1 MSTYVMD
8 ALATAWLELL
18 VETPLFAS
26 LHFETP
32 ATDNPAASEV
42 NGATYARVP
51 LVWKRV
57 GNRTLVN
64 NQALQWLNLEQT
76 SIGAVGLFTDPF
88 AGAMVLYSSLAV
100 PVPVPER
107 GSYEIGAEELVITF

>member
-1 MSTYVMD
+1 MGTYVMD
-8 ALATAWLELL
+8 SLASAWLELL
-18 VETPLFAS
+18 VDTPMYAS

-32 ATDNPAASEV
+32 ATDNPSASEV

-57 GNRTLVN
+57 GSRTLVN
-64 NQALQWLNLEQT
+64 NQAMQWLNLEQT

-88 AGAMVLYSSLAV
+88 AGVMVLFSSLSA
-100 PVPVPER
+100 PVPVPDR
-107 GSYEIGAEELVITF
+107 GSYEIGAEELVIAF